1 MVTLRIHL
9 VDGKTI
15 DVDVINRCQ
24 FRDSLNS
31 AIQFEDINVKGT
43 LEWLIVNKGA
53 ITYIEKVKP

>member
-15 DVDVINRCQ
+15 DVDVTNTLQ

-31 AIQFEDINVKGT
+31 TIQFKDINVKGT
-43 LEWLIVNKGA
+43 WGWLMVNKRA
-53 ITYIEKVKP
+53 ITYIEEVKP